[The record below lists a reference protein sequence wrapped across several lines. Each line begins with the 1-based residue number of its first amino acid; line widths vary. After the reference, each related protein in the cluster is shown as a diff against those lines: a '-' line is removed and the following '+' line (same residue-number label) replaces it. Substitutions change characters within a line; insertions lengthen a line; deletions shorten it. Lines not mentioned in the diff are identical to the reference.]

1 VCLLCLLVERGLK
14 SGRKFIPCCDHSRG
28 SLLTRFRGLLGHRSR
43 ALCVGAFLIGGAL
56 GGMPIRPEEI
66 EEHMRRISKAK
77 VVQIL
82 EQEHRPSG
90 DPPDNEGE
98 IRAEVVAEQHLAPI
112 DE

>member
-1 VCLLCLLVERGLK
+1 
-14 SGRKFIPCCDHSRG
+14 
-28 SLLTRFRGLLGHRSR
+28 
-43 ALCVGAFLIGGAL
+43 
-56 GGMPIRPEEI
+56 MPIRPEEI